1 MTKRKQRSPAQWRS
15 LFIEH
20 EQSNLTASEFCR
32 QHNINQSHFSTRKRH
47 LRIKDKTQS
56 DPRAFIKLKAPHKP
70 IVSPTDEAMVLVHQR
85 TQLKLS
91 SKVDA
96 QWLAQLML
104 ALS

>member
-1 MTKRKQRSPAQWRS
+1 MTKRKQRSHAQWRT

-20 EQSNLTASEFCR
+20 ERSKLTASEFCR
-32 QHNINQSHFSTRKRH
+32 QHNINQSHFSTRKRQ

-56 DPRAFIKLKAPHKP
+56 DQRAFIKLKAPYKP
-70 IVSPTDEAMVLVHQR
+70 IVSATDDVMVLIHQR

-91 SKVDA
+91 SNVDA
-96 QWLAQLML
+96 QWLAQLMQ